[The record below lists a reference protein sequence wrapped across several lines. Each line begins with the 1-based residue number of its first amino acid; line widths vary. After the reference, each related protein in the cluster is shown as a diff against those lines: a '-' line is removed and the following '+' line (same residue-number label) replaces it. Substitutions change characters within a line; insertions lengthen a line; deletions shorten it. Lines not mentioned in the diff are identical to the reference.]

1 MKHPST
7 TGKAVCH
14 SVLRALLICLCL
26 TAVTH
31 AADDEFVLGDIRIE
45 GLQRISS
52 GTIFNYLPLNIGDT
66 VDRQRLQ
73 EALRAVY
80 STEFF
85 QDIEFRREGDT
96 LIIAV
101 IERPS
106 IADFTIEGN
115 KDIKTEDLLD
125 SLSRV
130 GLKKG
135 RILNRSV
142 LEDVERSLT
151 DEYFSRGKYAAS
163 VVAEVEELPD
173 NKVEININIT
183 EGDRSRIRQIN
194 IVGNSVYDDEELLD
208 VFQLRTPN
216 LLSFIRQDDRY
227 SREALQGDLETLRSY
242 YMDRGYADFV
252 LDSVQVAIS
261 PDKKDIYIT
270 INIAEGDVY
279 TISDVKLAGDLIL
292 PETSL
297 QPFVQVRPGQ
307 IYSQRLLTGTEELI
321 QLRLGE
327 EGYAFTDVEPVTELD
342 KESRSVEVT
351 FYVDPKNRVYVRRI
365 NFNGADSVN
374 DAVFRRE
381 MRQFEGAY
389 LSQSKVDRSKI
400 RLQRLPYI
408 ESVDVETNPVAGTP
422 DLVDVEFDIT
432 EGLPG
437 QFGGGIGFSQAQGV
451 LLNGNFVHTNFMGTG
466 NRVQADVNI
475 GQFRTIVGA
484 SYTNPYAGLNEVSR
498 TLSASY
504 RNATQFT
511 AVASDLDTTTL
522 SAGVNWSY
530 PVTEFQRVS
539 IGFNFQSAQ
548 LDANTASSSEQA
560 LEWVRNNGDVSLTC
574 IPFSCDESTPGNSF
588 VVYSSEFRTVEVAA
602 GWNWDTRNRALF
614 ADRGWRHSLGV
625 GLTIPALSEV
635 EYASVNYN
643 YIQYI
648 PFTRYFTFAVDADIA
663 YGQALGDT
671 SSVPPYRNFFAGG
684 PNSVRGYREVS
695 LGPRDSRN
703 NPYGGNLLVAGSV
716 ELILP
721 IPRKWQSRSRF
732 VLFYDVGNVFS
743 TEGTVPWTDATGQL
757 LLPADFYD
765 FDVRQLRTSIG
776 IGAEW
781 LAPLGLFRFSYGIPL
796 NESAG
801 AQVGPI
807 RILPDEIERFQ
818 FNIGGAF

>member
-1 MKHPST
+1 MDTVLLS
-7 TGKAVCH
+7 GKEICRTLLRTLLLLVCL
-14 SVLRALLICLCL
+14 SGPVSAQRP
-26 TAVTH
+26 
-31 AADDEFVLGDIRIE
+31 FVLDDIRIE
-45 GLQRISS
+45 GLQRISA
-52 GTIFNYLPLNIGDT
+52 GTVFNYLPLNIGDT

-85 QDIEFRREGDT
+85 QDIEFRREANT

-101 IERPS
+101 EERPS
-106 IADFTIEGN
+106 IADFTITGN
-115 KDIKTEDLLD
+115 KDIKTEDLMD

-151 DEYFSRGKYAAS
+151 DEYFARGKYAAT
-163 VVAEVEELPD
+163 VVAEVNDLPD
-173 NKVEININIT
+173 NRVEININIT

-194 IVGNSVYDDEELLD
+194 IVGNSVFEDDEILEAFALK
-208 VFQLRTPN
+208 TPN

-227 SREALQGDLETLRSY
+227 SREALQGDLESLRSF

-270 INIAEGDVY
+270 VNIVEGDVY
-279 TISDVKLAGDLIL
+279 TISDVKLAGELIL
-292 PETSL
+292 KESAL

-327 EGYAFTDVEPVTELD
+327 EGYAFTEVEPVTELD
-342 KESRSVEVT
+342 KENRSVDVT

-374 DAVFRRE
+374 DEVFRRE
-381 MRQFEGAY
+381 MRQFEGGY
-389 LSQSKVDRSKI
+389 LSKSKVDRSKI

-408 ESVDVETNPVAGTP
+408 EAVDVETNPVPGTP

-437 QFGGGIGFSQAQGV
+437 QFGGGIGYSDAQGI

-466 NRVQADVNI
+466 NRVQADVNF
-475 GQFRTIVGA
+475 GDFRKIIGA
-484 SYTNPYAGLNEVSR
+484 SFTDPYAGLNEVSR
-498 TLSASY
+498 TFSASY
-504 RNATQFT
+504 RQSTQFT
-511 AVASDLDTTTL
+511 SEASNLDTTTL
-522 SAGVNWSY
+522 SAGVNWGY
-530 PVTEFQRVS
+530 PITEFQRVS
-539 IGFNFQSAQ
+539 IGVNFQSAQ

-560 LEWVRNNGDVSLTC
+560 LEWVRNNGDVTLTC
-574 IPFSCDESTPGNSF
+574 VPQSCDNSNPGDSF
-588 VVYSSEFRTVEVAA
+588 LIYSSKFKTLEVAA
-602 GWNWDTRNRALF
+602 GWTWDTRNRALF
-614 ADRGWRHSLGV
+614 ANRGWRHSMGV
-625 GLTIPALSEV
+625 GLTVPISEV
-635 EYASVNYN
+635 EYATFNYN
-643 YIQYI
+643 YVQYV
-648 PFTRYFTFAVDADIA
+648 PVTRFFTFEFSGNVA

-671 SSVPPYRNFFAGG
+671 TSLPPFRNYFAGG
-684 PNSVRGYREVS
+684 PNTVRGYREDS
-695 LGPRDSRN
+695 LGPLDSRN
-703 NPYGGNLLVAGSV
+703 NPYGGNLLVAGSA

-721 IPRKWQSRSRF
+721 IPAKWQSRSRF
-732 VLFYDVGNVFS
+732 VLFYDIGNVFS
-743 TEGTVPWTDATGQL
+743 TEGTVPWADATGQL
-757 LLPADFYD
+757 LLPNDFYD
-765 FDVRQLRTSIG
+765 FDFDQLRTSVG

-781 LAPLGLFRFSYGIPL
+781 LAPLGLFRFSYGVPL
-796 NESAG
+796 NDSAG
-801 AQVGPI
+801 GTFGPF
-807 RILPDEIERFQ
+807 RILQDDVERFQ
-818 FNIGGAF
+818 FTIGGAF